1 MDIKIVSVS
10 VVIPCYRCLETID
23 RALQSVFDQT
33 VKPLEIILVDDF
45 SCDGTLE
52 KIKNISQLY
61 PFGLVKIVALEKN
74 MGPGS
79 ARNAGWDMAKSD
91 YVAFLDADDSWHPKK
106 LEIQYFWMLQHPEV
120 SLTGHGSVQSVFE
133 LPNQLHDFV
142 EVYPILFLISN
153 KFPTRSVMINTRL
166 PFRFAE
172 GKKYSEDYL
181 LWLQILLNGYRGF
194 YSKSILAFSYKDD
207 FGQAGLSANLWAH
220 QKGELS
226 TYKTIYMQ
234 KLISISLLSLLYVFS
249 LLKFTKR
256 IVVSFFRNKFSS
268 H

>member
-1 MDIKIVSVS
+1 MTIKTVSVS
-10 VVIPCYRCLETID
+10 VVIPCYRCFDTIE

-52 KIKNISQLY
+52 KIKNISQVY
-61 PFGLVKIVALEKN
+61 PSGWLKIVALEKN

-79 ARNAGWDMAKSD
+79 ARNAGWNIAKSD

-106 LEIQYFWMLQHPEV
+106 LEIQYFWMLEHPKV
-120 SLTGHGSVQSVFE
+120 SLTGHRSVQAALE
-133 LPNQLHDFV
+133 LSNQFYGFL
-142 EVYPILFLISN
+142 EASPISFLFSN
-153 KFPTRSVMINTRL
+153 KFPTRSVMLITQL

-172 GKKYSEDYL
+172 GKKHSEDYL
-181 LWLQILLNGYRGF
+181 LWLQILLNGHKGF

-207 FGQAGLSANLWAH
+207 FGQDGLSANLWEH

-234 KLISISLLSLLYVFS
+234 KLISISLFSVLYVFS
-249 LLKFTKR
+249 LIKFAKR
-256 IVVSFFRNKFSS
+256 IIVSFFRSGFSS